1 MLDKLNKI
9 KWLQLPTMT
18 INTHNELSYN
28 NSKFENLQK
37 EIVKF
42 QKKKKLSITR
52 YIQVIFLLIFVYKF
66 FNDPLKQ
73 NSQSRHCIYQYVM
86 PYMAQAKTLPLL
98 HGLNTWVSTI
108 QNNESGGS

>member
-9 KWLQLPTMT
+9 KWSQLPTMI

-42 QKKKKLSITR
+42 QKKKFC
-52 YIQVIFLLIFVYKF
+52 Q
-66 FNDPLKQ
+66 
-73 NSQSRHCIYQYVM
+73 
-86 PYMAQAKTLPLL
+86 
-98 HGLNTWVSTI
+98 
-108 QNNESGGS
+108 

>member
-9 KWLQLPTMT
+9 KWSQIPTMT

-42 QKKKKLSITR
+42 HFFFINNSI
-52 YIQVIFLLIFVYKF
+52 YSSSPFIIIIFFI
-66 FNDPLKQ
+66 
-73 NSQSRHCIYQYVM
+73 
-86 PYMAQAKTLPLL
+86 
-98 HGLNTWVSTI
+98 
-108 QNNESGGS
+108 

>member
-9 KWLQLPTMT
+9 KWSQLHTMT

-42 QKKKKLSITR
+42 Q
-52 YIQVIFLLIFVYKF
+52 F
-66 FNDPLKQ
+66 FFFGQ
-73 NSQSRHCIYQYVM
+73 
-86 PYMAQAKTLPLL
+86 
-98 HGLNTWVSTI
+98 
-108 QNNESGGS
+108 

>member
-9 KWLQLPTMT
+9 KWSQLPTMT

-42 QKKKKLSITR
+42 QF
-52 YIQVIFLLIFVYKF
+52 QIFF
-66 FNDPLKQ
+66 FNNSINSSSLFINFFYISFLMTPLNK
-73 NSQSRHCIYQYVM
+73 I
-86 PYMAQAKTLPLL
+86 P
-98 HGLNTWVSTI
+98 
-108 QNNESGGS
+108 GSVTALGNQV

>member
-9 KWLQLPTMT
+9 KWSQLPTMT

-42 QKKKKLSITR
+42 QKKKFWVNNSI
-52 YIQVIFLLIFVYKF
+52 YSSSLFINFCLYKF
-66 FNDPLKQ
+66 FNDLPKQ
-73 NSQSRHCIYQYVM
+73 NSWSHHWEENMKKVKEGC
-86 PYMAQAKTLPLL
+86 
-98 HGLNTWVSTI
+98 
-108 QNNESGGS
+108 